1 VFIGQCKVHSGGN
14 RKSLLGRP
22 RPALMVIIT
31 KMAAEPVRER
41 DFRMSNATS
50 PAGMSS
56 GSNKKP
62 ARGRP
67 TGQVATRENI
77 LRAAIEVFAKQGF
90 AGARVD
96 KISKAAR
103 STDRMIYYY
112 FGSKERLFVAAL
124 ETIYKELG
132 EAEAKL
138 DLSGMAPD
146 EALRAIFRFTW
157 NHYLAHPEMLTLL
170 NNENL
175 LQGKHLSR
183 SKAVRQLSFPLLSIL
198 SEVLARGVRQKIFK
212 AGIDAQ
218 DLYIAMCALGYFYL
232 SNRYSLSAFL
242 GVNLMAP
249 ASLLHWQDVAE
260 TIVLAFVKTA

>member
-1 VFIGQCKVHSGGN
+1 MSDSVSPV
-14 RKSLLGRP
+14 GR
-22 RPALMVIIT
+22 T
-31 KMAAEPVRER
+31 
-41 DFRMSNATS
+41 
-50 PAGMSS
+50 S
-56 GSNKKP
+56 GSHRTKKP

-67 TGQVATRENI
+67 TGQVATRDNI
-77 LRAAIEVFAKQGF
+77 LRAAIDVFAKQGF

-132 EAEAKL
+132 EAEAQL
-138 DLSGMAPD
+138 DLAGMAPD

-157 NHYLAHPEMLTLL
+157 NHYLAHPEMLALL

-175 LQGKHLSR
+175 QQGKHLSR
-183 SKAVRQLSFPLLSIL
+183 SKGVRQLSFPLLSIL
-198 SEVLARGVRQKIFK
+198 SDVIARGVKQKLFRP
-212 AGIDAQ
+212 GLQAQ

-249 ASLLHWQDVAE
+249 AALTHWQDIAE
-260 TIVLAFVKTA
+260 TIVLRFVRTA

>member
-1 VFIGQCKVHSGGN
+1 
-14 RKSLLGRP
+14 
-22 RPALMVIIT
+22 
-31 KMAAEPVRER
+31 
-41 DFRMSNATS
+41 MSN
-50 PAGMSS
+50 GNMSAIGPS
-56 GSNKKP
+56 TGIKNKKP

-90 AGARVD
+90 AGARVE

-132 EAEAKL
+132 DAEAAL
-138 DLSGMAPD
+138 DLSGLAPD
-146 EALRAIFRFTW
+146 EALCAIIRFTW

-175 LQGKHLSR
+175 HQGRHLSR
-183 SKAVRQLSFPLLSIL
+183 SKGVKELSFPLLSIL
-198 SEVLARGVRQKIFK
+198 SEVLARGIKQKLFRSDV
-212 AGIDAQ
+212 DAQ
-218 DLYIAMCALGYFYL
+218 DLYVAMCALGYFYL
-232 SNRYSLSAFL
+232 SNRYTLSAFL
-242 GVNLMAP
+242 GTNLMSPGA
-249 ASLLHWQDVAE
+249 LTNWQEVIE
-260 TIVLAFVKTA
+260 TIVLRFVVRS